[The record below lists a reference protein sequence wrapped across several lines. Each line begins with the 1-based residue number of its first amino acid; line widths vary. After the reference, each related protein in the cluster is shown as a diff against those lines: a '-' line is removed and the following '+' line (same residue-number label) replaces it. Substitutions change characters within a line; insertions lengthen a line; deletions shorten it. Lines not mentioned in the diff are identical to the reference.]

1 MFHCFQVND
10 EPSLTPEA
18 DQPPADDSLAAESDR
33 RRGRHLEAGDV
44 SPDELDR
51 DSGLDSGTEGL
62 IDAIVGK
69 TAGGRGEPT

>member
-1 MFHCFQVND
+1 MND

-18 DQPPADDSLAAESDR
+18 DQPPADNSLPAESDR

-44 SPDELDR
+44 SPDEVDR
-51 DSGLDSGTEGL
+51 DPGLSPNTDGL

-69 TAGGRGEPT
+69 TVGGRGEPT